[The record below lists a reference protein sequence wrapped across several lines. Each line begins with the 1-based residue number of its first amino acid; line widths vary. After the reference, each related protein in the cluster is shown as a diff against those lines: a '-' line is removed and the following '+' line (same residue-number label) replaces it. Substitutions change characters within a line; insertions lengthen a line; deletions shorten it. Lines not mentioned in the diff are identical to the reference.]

1 MATTP
6 EQPAPGQPDG
16 RKGGRWGCIIGIIIL
31 IILLWLFFGET
42 LTFGQ

>member
-6 EQPAPGQPDG
+6 EKPDG
-16 RKGGRWGCIIGIIIL
+16 RKGGRWGCIVGVIIL

-42 LTFGQ
+42 LNFG